1 MRSAIDRLRRSEECA
16 QHAANWMSSLSV
28 QNLVLLLLIVEILL
42 SVYDASC
49 KNTMESIHGLMS
61 QVIKDRLFN
70 QIGSQPKPG
79 S

>member
-1 MRSAIDRLRRSEECA
+1 VAAMWPYVKLLRPF
-16 QHAANWMSSLSV
+16 
-28 QNLVLLLLIVEILL
+28 VLFV
-42 SVYDASC
+42 VCDNSC

-70 QIGSQPKPG
+70 QIGAQPKPPA